1 MTART
6 VAKTT
11 APKLKTSLAHNAGR
25 KVMDIKMIKKIALI
39 VSALTLTA
47 AMTACNGANSKAPAT
62 PTPVPTLKPELTEG
76 KINATITLESGDEIE
91 LELYPNVAPE
101 TVENFVELAEDG
113 FYDGTIFHRVIE
125 DFMIQGGGYDENLKE
140 QKTGTITGE
149 FEDNGFDNP
158 LSHSRGVI
166 SMARTAVSMDSAS
179 SQFFIVQ
186 QYSPHLDGKYAA
198 FGMVVDGM
206 DVVDD
211 IAAAKTGT
219 VASAG
224 MENVP
229 INPIIIESIT
239 IDGAAPS
246 KSKSAKP
253 SAAPSASSK
262 PSSSKDTD
270 NMLDEDVIKSIMD
283 ANSNSA
289 S

>member
-1 MTART
+1 
-6 VAKTT
+6 
-11 APKLKTSLAHNAGR
+11 
-25 KVMDIKMIKKIALI
+25 MIKKIALI
-39 VSALTLTA
+39 ASALTLTA
-47 AMTACNGANSKAPAT
+47 VMTACDGADSKTPAT

-140 QKTGTITGE
+140 QKTSTITGE

-206 DVVDD
+206 DVVDE
-211 IAAAKTGT
+211 IASAKTGT

-253 SAAPSASSK
+253 SASPSASSK
-262 PSSSKDTD
+262 PSPSDSD
-270 NMLDEDVIKSIMD
+270 NMLNEDVIKSIMD
-283 ANSNSA
+283 ASSNSA